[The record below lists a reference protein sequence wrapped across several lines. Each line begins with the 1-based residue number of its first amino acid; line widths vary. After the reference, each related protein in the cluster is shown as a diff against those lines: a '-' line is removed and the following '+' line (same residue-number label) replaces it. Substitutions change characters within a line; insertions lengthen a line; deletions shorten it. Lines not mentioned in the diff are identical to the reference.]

1 MKDRSVGGRIFDS
14 VNILLL
20 VLFAMATTLPFI
32 HIVGT
37 SFASEHEVLTK
48 DFILF
53 PTQFSLDAY
62 RVIFA
67 NDRIMHSLFVTVFIT
82 LTGTLINMIM
92 TSLMAYP
99 LSRKDLIGRKVL
111 MMMVVF
117 PMLFG
122 GGMIPTY
129 LLIKSLGLLN
139 SFGSLMLPGAIN
151 IFNLIVLK
159 NFFQQMPDGLEE
171 SAKIEGAND
180 MVILIRLVLPLSLPA
195 LATFCLFYA
204 VGHWNTFMAAVLY
217 MNDADKWPIQ
227 VLLRSIVLQSQNWL
241 ESSEAMAETASAQ
254 PQTVKMAVI
263 TVATMPI
270 LCVYPFLQKHFAKG
284 VMLGS
289 VKG

>member
-82 LTGTLINMIM
+82 LAGTLINMIM

>member
-1 MKDRSVGGRIFDS
+1 MKDRSMGGRIFDS

-82 LTGTLINMIM
+82 LAGTLINMIM

>member
-14 VNILLL
+14 VNLLLL
-20 VLFAMATTLPFI
+20 VLFAMATTLPFV

-67 NDRIMHSLFVTVFIT
+67 NDRIMHSLLVTVFIT
-82 LTGTLINMIM
+82 VAGTLINMIM

-263 TVATMPI
+263 TVATLPI

>member
-1 MKDRSVGGRIFDS
+1 
-14 VNILLL
+14 
-20 VLFAMATTLPFI
+20 
-32 HIVGT
+32 
-37 SFASEHEVLTK
+37 
-48 DFILF
+48 
-53 PTQFSLDAY
+53 
-62 RVIFA
+62 
-67 NDRIMHSLFVTVFIT
+67 
-82 LTGTLINMIM
+82 
-92 TSLMAYP
+92 
-99 LSRKDLIGRKVL
+99 
-111 MMMVVF
+111 
-117 PMLFG
+117 
-122 GGMIPTY
+122 
-129 LLIKSLGLLN
+129 
-139 SFGSLMLPGAIN
+139 
-151 IFNLIVLK
+151 
-159 NFFQQMPDGLEE
+159 
-171 SAKIEGAND
+171 

-263 TVATMPI
+263 TVATLPI

>member
-82 LTGTLINMIM
+82 LAGTLINMIM

-195 LATFCLFYA
+195 LATFWLFYA

>member
-1 MKDRSVGGRIFDS
+1 VKDRSVGGRIFDS

-67 NDRIMHSLFVTVFIT
+67 NDRIMHSLLVTVFIT
-82 LTGTLINMIM
+82 LAGTLINMLM

-122 GGMIPTY
+122 GGMIPMY

-263 TVATMPI
+263 TVATLPI

>member
-1 MKDRSVGGRIFDS
+1 VKDRSVGGRIFDS

>member
-1 MKDRSVGGRIFDS
+1 VGGRIFDS

-82 LTGTLINMIM
+82 LAGTLINMIM

-263 TVATMPI
+263 TVATLPI